1 MTREEISQAAEE
13 YAKNY
18 GYFNCDIDDVFMAF
32 EDGAKWALSNMW
44 HSIDKGDLPE
54 EDGRYLVL
62 MRNGYPCVVEYK
74 DKFGNVIGY
83 QSDVAYW
90 MEIPEIKE
98 EEK

>member
-1 MTREEISQAAEE
+1 MTREEISQAAED

-18 GYFNCDIDDVFMAF
+18 GYFNCDTGDVFLAF

-44 HSIDKGDLPE
+44 HSIDKGDLPKS
-54 EDGRYLVL
+54 DGRYLIL

-74 DKFGNVIGY
+74 DKFWKVLGY
-83 QSDVAYW
+83 QSDVKYW